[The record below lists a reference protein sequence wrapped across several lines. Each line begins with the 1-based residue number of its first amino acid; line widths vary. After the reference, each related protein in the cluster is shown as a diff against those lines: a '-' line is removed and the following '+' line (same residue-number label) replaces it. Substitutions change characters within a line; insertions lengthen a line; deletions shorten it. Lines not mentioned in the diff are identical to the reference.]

1 MSFLLGRL
9 KGSQD
14 FSSIG
19 AERSDSFGCVLY
31 TRCGV
36 LSIFGKW
43 GFYIN
48 KIFKK
53 SIALCRADYET
64 VFEAGRGSG
73 LRETWV

>member
-9 KGSQD
+9 EGSWD

-31 TRCGV
+31 TRCGM

-43 GFYIN
+43 GFHIN

-64 VFEAGRGSG
+64 VFK
-73 LRETWV
+73 